1 MNNSGLSQANKIRAR
16 FDSIKCHYSAIFSP
30 KKGPQSRK
38 AAKRK
43 NSGCQDGREAEKGVR
58 QVVSRVCSGGS
69 PMPTL
74 LSKVPAKEAS
84 SGIHGWVTA
93 LGIPWGSRGPTRMVP
108 LFMIL
113 HQRSFRVPTCF
124 LQITRKAFFGSLQVT
139 KNNQTSDRFE

>member
-1 MNNSGLSQANKIRAR
+1 MNNSRLSQANKIRAR
-16 FDSIKCHYSAIFSP
+16 FDSIKMPLFCNLFS
-30 KKGPQSRK
+30 KKRGRK

-84 SGIHGWVTA
+84 SGHGWVTA
-93 LGIPWGSRGPTRMVP
+93 LGIP
-108 LFMIL
+108 
-113 HQRSFRVPTCF
+113 
-124 LQITRKAFFGSLQVT
+124 
-139 KNNQTSDRFE
+139 